1 MTSVSN
7 KQISKPFRANRPNWL
22 QWLGRTLL
30 SIWGWKVLG
39 SIKEEYGDKNLV
51 IVVAP
56 HTSNWDGI
64 LGMAALAG
72 LDARIAFFGKHT
84 VFRYFGLGAFLR
96 YMGGIPVNRS
106 NPDGIMEDA
115 IQKIKNVEF
124 SLIAMAPEGTR
135 SKVLEWKTGFLRI
148 SEAIDAKI
156 IPVSLDFSKKEIL
169 LGNIFNLSGNNNE
182 DLKNLKKYFSA
193 FTPKHPEN
201 F

>member
-72 LDARIAFFGKHT
+72 LDARIAFFGKHS
-84 VFRYFGLGAFLR
+84 VFRYFGIYRTVILNQSFS
-96 YMGGIPVNRS
+96 NRKS
-106 NPDGIMEDA
+106 CRSC
-115 IQKIKNVEF
+115 
-124 SLIAMAPEGTR
+124 SL
-135 SKVLEWKTGFLRI
+135 
-148 SEAIDAKI
+148 
-156 IPVSLDFSKKEIL
+156 
-169 LGNIFNLSGNNNE
+169 
-182 DLKNLKKYFSA
+182 
-193 FTPKHPEN
+193 
-201 F
+201 

>member
-7 KQISKPFRANRPNWL
+7 KQISKPFRAYRPNWL

-96 YMGGIPVNRS
+96 YMGGIPVNRA
-106 NPDGIMEDA
+106 NPGGAIADA
-115 IQKIKNVEF
+115 IKKIKNINSPILIMHGEKDQIVPYSMGKKIYEIANKPKYSYL
-124 SLIAMAPEGTR
+124 SLIH
-135 SKVLEWKTGFLRI
+135 I
-148 SEAIDAKI
+148 
-156 IPVSLDFSKKEIL
+156 
-169 LGNIFNLSGNNNE
+169 
-182 DLKNLKKYFSA
+182 
-193 FTPKHPEN
+193 
-201 F
+201 